1 MDYALTLIK
10 GNIDSNS
17 NELIFSNNLLYKFID
32 YTDVQD
38 TTIKNY
44 ATDLKPFFNYLRDND
59 IKQPTRQD
67 IKEYKRYLGTLN
79 LTAGT
84 KNQYFRATKHLFKW
98 LASAGM
104 YKNVADNIKSFKVD
118 NTKTKKQSF
127 NEQDIQKIVNKIDK
141 STIIGKR
148 DYAII
153 LLIITG
159 GLRINEV
166 RNIDIQDIQI
176 LKNEY
181 VVYIMGKGHTEKDTY
196 IKIIEPVYNAIQ
208 DYLECRGK
216 YTKQEPLFT
225 STSNRALNKRITK
238 ESLSQIIKNRFRQAG
253 YDTDRLTAHSLRHTS
268 NTMLYKSG
276 ADLFKVQQHARHK
289 DPKTTEIY
297 IHQAN
302 RENDTSE
309 LDIYNQIFN
318 TENQNIINEVKQ
330 EINTLNDRE
339 LKDVLDYI
347 RNRKENGGLLWVK
360 IN

>member
-10 GNIDSNS
+10 GNIDSNN

-44 ATDLKPFFNYLRDND
+44 ATDLKPFFNYLRDNN

-104 YKNVADNIKSFKVD
+104 YENVADNIKSFKVD

-141 STIIGKR
+141 NTIIGKR

-196 IKIIEPVYNAIQ
+196 IKIIEPVYKAIR
-208 DYLECRGK
+208 DYLDTKGK
-216 YTKQEPLFT
+216 VNRTDALFT
-225 STSNRALNKRITK
+225 STSNRALGKRITK
-238 ESLSQIIKNRFRQAG
+238 ESLSQILKNRFRDAG
-253 YDTDRLTAHSLRHTS
+253 YDTPKLTAHSLRHTS

-276 ADLFKVQQHARHK
+276 ADLYKVQQHARHK

-297 IHQAN
+297 IHQAE
-302 RENDTSE
+302 RETSTDE

-318 TENQNIINEVKQ
+318 TDNQDIINDLRQ
-330 EINTLNDRE
+330 EINNLNNNE
-339 LKDVLDYI
+339 LKDVLNYI
-347 RNRKENGGLLWVK
+347 KNHKK
-360 IN
+360 IEGYNE